1 MARFSVSVLVCDEE
15 HATHFVSK
23 PVYFLEGMCV
33 EFSDILHK

>member
-1 MARFSVSVLVCDEE
+1 VCDEE

-23 PVYFLEGMCV
+23 PVNFFEGMCF